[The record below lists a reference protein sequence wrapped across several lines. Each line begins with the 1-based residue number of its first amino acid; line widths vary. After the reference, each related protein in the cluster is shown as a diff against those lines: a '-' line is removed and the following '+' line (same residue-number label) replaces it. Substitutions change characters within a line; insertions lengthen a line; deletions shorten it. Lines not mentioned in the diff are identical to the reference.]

1 FLLVLGFPVTIVLL
15 LNFLS
20 GGNRKKRASKL
31 PSIGDGTVVWIDF
44 LREFPVAPSD
54 INLEIDRKNYNSKLS
69 VEQFLIEGGVLLLEA
84 QDHQRK
90 LEALDYLNEQ
100 YASYRKLNFPK
111 WLIKNGP
118 QWLRKKL
125 QSGEHLPIKIDH
137 FSKSKK
143 AQWGDSQFF
152 DDTSSNA
159 VYDAMKILGMI
170 DGDFLSKF
178 YEWKESFKGRKDQE
192 TLNETSYLVDLIWTC
207 DPKFIEAVSELNKQ
221 GITLILRSGVYW
233 FDKHENGPQL

>member
-1 FLLVLGFPVTIVLL
+1 MIFL
-15 LNFLS
+15 
-20 GGNRKKRASKL
+20 K
-31 PSIGDGTVVWIDF
+31 
-44 LREFPVAPSD
+44 EFPVAPSD
-54 INLEIDRKNYNSKLS
+54 INLEIDRKKYNSTLS
-69 VEQFLIEGGVLLLEA
+69 AEQLLIEGGVLLIEA

-111 WLIKNGP
+111 WL
-118 QWLRKKL
+118 RKKL
-125 QSGEHLPIKIDH
+125 QSDEHMPIKIDH

-152 DDTSSNA
+152 DGTYSNA

-178 YEWKESFKGRKDQE
+178 SEWKESFSGRNDQE
-192 TLNETSYLVDLIWTC
+192 TLNETDYLIDLIWTC
-207 DPKFIEAVSELNKQ
+207 DPNLIEAVSGLNKQ
-221 GITLILRSGVYW
+221 GIASILRSGVYW
-233 FDKHENGPQL
+233 FDKHENGLQL